1 MYNVGFK
8 TMNNLVLPR
17 EEEPQKE
24 TNNGLLA
31 RNMPSK
37 PKTSEQQ
44 VRQRVANYVSQIRK
58 ARMELKNG

>member
-1 MYNVGFK
+1 
-8 TMNNLVLPR
+8 MNNLVLPR
-17 EEEPQKE
+17 EEKTQQE
-24 TNNGLLA
+24 TSTGLLA

-37 PKTSEQQ
+37 PKTGEQQ

>member
-1 MYNVGFK
+1 MYNVGFQ

-17 EEEPQKE
+17 EEKTQQE
-24 TNNGLLA
+24 TSMGLLA

-37 PKTSEQQ
+37 PKTGEQQ